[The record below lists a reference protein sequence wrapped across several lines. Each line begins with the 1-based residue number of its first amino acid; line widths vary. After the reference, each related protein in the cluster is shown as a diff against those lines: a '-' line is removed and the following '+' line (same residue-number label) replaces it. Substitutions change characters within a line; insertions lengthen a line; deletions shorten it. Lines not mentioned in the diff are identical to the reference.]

1 MDNCLAQ
8 LQMYDYL
15 LKKYRNKEVF
25 PDTRMIVE
33 IDGKLWTGDFL
44 QLDDCHII
52 EIDWEDTRFTIIE
65 RTKDAINDEFNE
77 KVTNSNV
84 NVSENRIDSKIG
96 SLKNIEILYQEIGNF
111 VRQVESSTTTL
122 KPLLY
127 NAYCLDTRVKLPFLD
142 LSKKEIILVSLT
154 N

>member
-52 EIDWEDTRFTIIE
+52 EIDWEDTRFTRIE

-96 SLKNIEILYQEIGNF
+96 SLKNIEILYHVTLEK
-111 VRQVESSTTTL
+111 ESE
-122 KPLLY
+122 PDY
-127 NAYCLDTRVKLPFLD
+127 EVVFAYHQQACAKVITEMDALITKH
-142 LSKKEIILVSLT
+142 K
-154 N
+154 

>member
-52 EIDWEDTRFTIIE
+52 EIDWEDTRFTLIE

-142 LSKKEIILVSLT
+142 ISKKEITLVSLT

>member
-44 QLDDCHII
+44 QLDDFHII
-52 EIDWEDTRFTIIE
+52 EIDWEDTRFTRIE

-142 LSKKEIILVSLT
+142 ISKKEITLVSLT

>member
-25 PDTRMIVE
+25 PETRMIVE

-52 EIDWEDTRFTIIE
+52 EIDWEDTRFTRIE

-111 VRQVESSTTTL
+111 VRQVESNTTTL

-142 LSKKEIILVSLT
+142 ISKKEITLVSLT

>member
-1 MDNCLAQ
+1 
-8 LQMYDYL
+8 
-15 LKKYRNKEVF
+15 
-25 PDTRMIVE
+25 MIVE

-52 EIDWEDTRFTIIE
+52 EIDWEDTRFTRIE

-96 SLKNIEILYQEIGNF
+96 SLK
-111 VRQVESSTTTL
+111 TL
-122 KPLLY
+122 K
-127 NAYCLDTRVKLPFLD
+127 YCIKKLA
-142 LSKKEIILVSLT
+142 ILFAK
-154 N
+154 

>member
-52 EIDWEDTRFTIIE
+52 EIDWEDIRFTRIE

-142 LSKKEIILVSLT
+142 ISKKEITLVSLT

>member
-52 EIDWEDTRFTIIE
+52 EIDWEDTRFT
-65 RTKDAINDEFNE
+65 R
-77 KVTNSNV
+77 
-84 NVSENRIDSKIG
+84 
-96 SLKNIEILYQEIGNF
+96 
-111 VRQVESSTTTL
+111 
-122 KPLLY
+122 
-127 NAYCLDTRVKLPFLD
+127 
-142 LSKKEIILVSLT
+142 
-154 N
+154 

>member
-1 MDNCLAQ
+1 
-8 LQMYDYL
+8 
-15 LKKYRNKEVF
+15 R
-25 PDTRMIVE
+25 
-33 IDGKLWTGDFL
+33 
-44 QLDDCHII
+44 
-52 EIDWEDTRFTIIE
+52 IE

-142 LSKKEIILVSLT
+142 LSKKEITLVSLT

>member
-52 EIDWEDTRFTIIE
+52 EIDWEDTRFTCIE

-142 LSKKEIILVSLT
+142 ISKKEITLVSLT

>member
-52 EIDWEDTRFTIIE
+52 EIDWEDTRFMRIE

-142 LSKKEIILVSLT
+142 ISKKEITLVSLT

>member
-44 QLDDCHII
+44 QLDDCNII
-52 EIDWEDTRFTIIE
+52 EIDWEDTRFTRIE

-142 LSKKEIILVSLT
+142 ISKKEITLVSLT